1 MRNSTIKRQTKETDI
16 ELKLNL
22 DGSGK
27 SKIESGNGFFDHML
41 TLFAHHGRFDIE
53 LICRG
58 DVDVDFHHS
67 CEDIGIVMGRAF
79 AEALADRAGIIRYG
93 WVVLPM
99 DEALILVSL
108 DISGRGL
115 LSYEPQI
122 PNARVGDFDIELL
135 KEFWLAFTRELG
147 LTMHIK
153 ELDGEN
159 SHHMIEGIFKASA
172 RALAIAV
179 SIDEK
184 LGGSIPSSKG
194 TIV

>member
-1 MRNSTIKRQTKETDI
+1 MSIFITAVRISV
-16 ELKLNL
+16 L
-22 DGSGK
+22 SW
-27 SKIESGNGFFDHML
+27 
-41 TLFAHHGRFDIE
+41 
-53 LICRG
+53 
-58 DVDVDFHHS
+58 
-67 CEDIGIVMGRAF
+67 GRAF
-79 AEALADRAGIIRYG
+79 AEALTDRAGIIRYG

-122 PNARVGDFDIELL
+122 PTARVGDFDIELL

-172 RALAIAV
+172 RALATAV

-184 LGGSIPSSKG
+184 LGGSIPLKQGNYSLIQG
-194 TIV
+194 